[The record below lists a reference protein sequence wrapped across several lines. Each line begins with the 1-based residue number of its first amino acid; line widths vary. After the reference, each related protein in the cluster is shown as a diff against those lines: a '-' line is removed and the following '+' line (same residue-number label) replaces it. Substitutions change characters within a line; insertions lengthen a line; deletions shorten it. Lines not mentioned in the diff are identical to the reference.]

1 MNQLITTMRTKAL
14 TVDDLIFEIH
24 KASPTNS
31 VRKLRTLNEKPSL
44 RYTNGLASPT
54 TR

>member
-24 KASPTNS
+24 KASPTIS
-31 VRKLRTLNEKPSL
+31 VYTLRTLNEKHF
-44 RYTNGLASPT
+44 
-54 TR
+54 

>member
-24 KASPTNS
+24 KASPQIKDT
-31 VRKLRTLNEKPSL
+31 E
-44 RYTNGLASPT
+44 
-54 TR
+54 